1 MIRNCK
7 KICCFLFNEGC
18 LFGCPI
24 ASFFYVQAGLHDS
37 FYGVVGGATL
47 SFDDHYLV
55 CCHTLFFFFFSF
67 EHGEA
72 TFSSDSP
79 C

>member
-1 MIRNCK
+1 M
-7 KICCFLFNEGC
+7 
-18 LFGCPI
+18 
-24 ASFFYVQAGLHDS
+24 ASFFYEQAGLHDS

-55 CCHTLFFFFFSF
+55 CRHTPFSFFSF

-72 TFSSDSP
+72 TFSSYTP